1 MPRTWQAPGWY
12 GKLPVLGDFARRR
25 LPPEFIEPWDDWLQQ
40 GLQSSRAALGE
51 AWLAHYLSAPV
62 WRFVLL
68 PGVIGPGAWAGV
80 LMPSVDRVG
89 RYFPL
94 TLCTSLNED
103 MPLGPSLTG
112 LDGWLAGL
120 EDCALLALDA
130 ERGLELMEAALQDLP
145 ACPAVAAAD
154 PAEPDCR
161 TEVFNQMTTAMT
173 TSPTWQTGTGA
184 GFLDGLGARFLPRAL
199 AGNSLWWHCGPEAS
213 CLGWVQPGLPPPSRF
228 AELLSSGPSRQA
240 AATA

>member
-94 TLCTSLNED
+94 TLCTSLKED
-103 MPLGPSLTG
+103 APLGPSLAGLDDWLTG
-112 LDGWLAGL
+112 L
-120 EDCALLALDA
+120 ETCALLALDA
-130 ERGLELMEAALQDLP
+130 ERGLELME
-145 ACPAVAAAD
+145 
-154 PAEPDCR
+154 
-161 TEVFNQMTTAMT
+161 TAMT
-173 TSPTWQTGTGA
+173 NHTLPTDAKT
-184 GFLDGLGARFLPRAL
+184 GFLDGLGARFLPQAL
-199 AGNSLWWHCGPEAS
+199 AGNSLWWHCDPDAS
-213 CLGWVQPGLPPPSRF
+213 CLGLVQPGLPPSSRF
-228 AELLSSGPSRQA
+228 AELLSGRPGRQT